1 MPEPD
6 DNGSGGYVETTS
18 SARPGTGPQR
28 QLNMHGVDGPQ
39 VISAP
44 FSLPS
49 EHIDHA
55 AVLTNEMNVRL
66 AQFDAGIAALEGERN
81 GQIEAYERDEA
92 ERKAKHVSAVADLD
106 RRIDD
111 LKKGRRML
119 TAALGEG
126 ERK

>member
-18 SARPGTGPQR
+18 SARPGTGPQLTLHPQSATV
-28 QLNMHGVDGPQ
+28 QL
-39 VISAP
+39 
-44 FSLPS
+44 SLPS

-55 AVLTNEMNVRL
+55 TVLTNEMNVRL

-81 GQIEAYERDEA
+81 GQIETYERDEA
-92 ERKAKHVSAVADLD
+92 ERKAKHVSAIADLD

>member
-6 DNGSGGYVETTS
+6 DNGGGGYVEMTS
-18 SARPGTGPQR
+18 SARPGTGPQQ
-28 QLNMHGVDGPQ
+28 QLNIRGVDGAQ
-39 VISAP
+39 VITVP
-44 FSLPS
+44 LSLPS

-55 AVLTNEMNVRL
+55 TVLTNEMNVRL

-81 GQIEAYERDEA
+81 GQIETYERDEA
-92 ERKAKHVSAVADLD
+92 ERKDKHVSAIADLD